1 MFNRIEVIGK
11 VYGTPS
17 VEKGVVSFEIIDS
30 RTNLIE
36 VYKVVAFETMIEES
50 VGGID
55 NLIEGLELLIQGPY
69 KIKRDGANKQI
80 VCGADAIL
88 PLGVVSTEENSTEAS
103 ATDSEEEQEVEE
115 THTEEKI
122 EDEIPQTDAVSEEN
136 VPDFPPSD
144 DAETP
149 STETRND
156 LSVEFNSTGEVE
168 NQTNCKMG
176 EFGLIHP
183 DSISLFE
190 EPQPTNN
197 TSSTQT
203 PKQSGNSGK
212 KGRFSVDDFRV

>member
-1 MFNRIEVIGK
+1 MAFESMIEV
-11 VYGTPS
+11 
-17 VEKGVVSFEIIDS
+17 
-30 RTNLIE
+30 
-36 VYKVVAFETMIEES
+36 S

-55 NLIEGLELLIQGPY
+55 NLIEGLELLVQGPY

-103 ATDSEEEQEVEE
+103 ATDSVEE

-122 EDEIPQTDAVSEEN
+122 EDEIPQTDAVPEEN

-156 LSVEFNSTGEVE
+156 LSVEFNSTEVE
-168 NQTNCKMG
+168 NQTTKW
-176 EFGLIHP
+176 E
-183 DSISLFE
+183 SL
-190 EPQPTNN
+190 
-197 TSSTQT
+197 
-203 PKQSGNSGK
+203 G
-212 KGRFSVDDFRV
+212 